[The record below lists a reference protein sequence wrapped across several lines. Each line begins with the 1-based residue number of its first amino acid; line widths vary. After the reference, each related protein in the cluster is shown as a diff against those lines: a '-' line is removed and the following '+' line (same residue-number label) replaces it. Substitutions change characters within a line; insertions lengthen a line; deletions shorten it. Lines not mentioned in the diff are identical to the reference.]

1 MSLANYAL
9 DNTKENSVVILF
21 YDLELP
27 SWCSNWEY
35 LSLSWILNCALLSK
49 HFDKIIMLNTGSES
63 KSY

>member
-1 MSLANYAL
+1 MILCDCKYESQRKRGLNMSLANYAL

-35 LSLSWILNCALLSK
+35 LSLS
-49 HFDKIIMLNTGSES
+49 
-63 KSY
+63 